1 MLKHEALP
9 WQFGFQYPHCWPLL
23 GKGFGILGKN
33 GPVWVDGPVGVG
45 GECWC
50 GGMRV
55 SVLSPQVERSPFD
68 SLPIT
73 PH

>member
-1 MLKHEALP
+1 MLKHEVLP

-45 GECWC
+45 G
-50 GGMRV
+50 
-55 SVLSPQVERSPFD
+55 VLVWRHEGFGS
-68 SLPIT
+68 
-73 PH
+73 